1 MNAPEHA
8 RIAEDVPAWVLGAL
22 EPEEAE
28 RVERHLEGCP
38 VCRADAER
46 LRRSVDLL
54 PRALEPVSPR
64 PEVRAE
70 LMRLVR
76 ESAPPRPAGRP
87 AAAPRRRL
95 PRLLRPPALAA
106 ASAVLAVGVAAGFL
120 AGRLAAPD
128 PPRVV
133 AAQVDASRLPGASAS
148 LVVPGETGSVPVLRL
163 QGLELPGADRVY
175 QVWLQRGG
183 ELVPSSVFTP
193 RTDGTGAAAI
203 PESLAG
209 VDAVLVTRERP
220 GGARTPSE
228 EPLLRVP
235 V

>member
-1 MNAPEHA
+1 MNAFEHRRMA
-8 RIAEDVPAWVLGAL
+8 DDVAAWVLGAL
-22 EPEEAE
+22 EPDGAE
-28 RVERHLEGCP
+28 RVERHLETCAE
-38 VCRADAER
+38 CRADAER
-46 LRRSVDLL
+46 LRRSVDAL
-54 PRALEPVSPR
+54 PRSVEPLSPR

-70 LMRLVR
+70 LMRAVR
-76 ESAPPRPAGRP
+76 ESAPARPAPR
-87 AAAPRRRL
+87 AAAPAPRRS
-95 PRLLRPPALAA
+95 RLLRPLALAG
-106 ASAVLAVGVAAGFL
+106 ASAMLAVGLVAGFF
-120 AGRLAAPD
+120 AGRSSAPD

-133 AAQVDASRLPGASAS
+133 AAEVDGSRLPGASAS
-148 LVVPGETGSVPVLRL
+148 LMIPAETGVPVLRL
-163 QGLELPGADRVY
+163 QGLEPPSGERVY
-175 QVWLQRGG
+175 QVWLLRGR

-193 RTDGTGAAAI
+193 RMDGTGAAAI